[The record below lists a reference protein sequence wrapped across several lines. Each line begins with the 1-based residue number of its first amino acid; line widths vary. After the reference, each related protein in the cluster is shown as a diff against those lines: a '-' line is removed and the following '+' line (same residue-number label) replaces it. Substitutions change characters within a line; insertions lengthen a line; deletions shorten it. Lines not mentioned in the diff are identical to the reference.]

1 MFNLPKITELS
12 WKQCM
17 WFPFLTEDAFSLLF
31 FFFSVFFFHLGC
43 AKYKS
48 QDDTSVTY
56 GRDWWQARSYMSR
69 HTVPLYLFMRGVS
82 VNHFACICT
91 FWTQILEEQEKKST
105 NQSQYC
111 LILFF
116 AVLWCQLGQLHMTL
130 EGRFSAG
137 TVPIWDPIL
146 WSSPM
151 QRVQL
156 CSCSII
162 MLR

>member
-17 WFPFLTEDAFSLLF
+17 WFSFLTEDAFSLLY
-31 FFFSVFFFHLGC
+31 FFSVFFFHLDC

-91 FWTQILEEQEKKST
+91 FWTQILEVQEKKAPIKASIVLFYFLLFFGASLDNST
-105 NQSQYC
+105 WLWRDGFPQALCQSEIQYC
-111 LILFF
+111 DHLPCREYSFV
-116 AVLWCQLGQLHMTL
+116 AVLL
-130 EGRFSAG
+130 
-137 TVPIWDPIL
+137 
-146 WSSPM
+146 
-151 QRVQL
+151 
-156 CSCSII
+156 
-162 MLR
+162 